1 MPYPV
6 QDAALAPMTT
16 GVFTT
21 GQFRRVFIALIAIAL
36 AFTLIALEAPAAQG
50 HIVEAARGS
59 DADRVVAYAKSHI
72 GARFRL
78 GTTGMRYFDCSGL
91 VYRVY
96 QQAGLLNKIGGT
108 RKRAAN
114 YYSWFRQRG
123 LVSTGNPQVGDM
135 IWYTKRGRIVHMGL
149 YVGGNQAISALI
161 NPYGVKRHGV
171 RSVHVRFLAYGHTR
185 LGR

>member
-6 QDAALAPMTT
+6 QGAALAPMTT

-36 AFTLIALEAPAAQG
+36 AFTLIALEAPSVAQ
-50 HIVEAARGS
+50 AGS

-78 GTTGMRYFDCSGL
+78 GTEGPRYFDCSGL

-114 YYSWFRQRG
+114 YYSWFRSRG

-149 YVGGNQAISALI
+149 YVGGTQAISALI